1 MRLVQFLTLFGC
13 LLLPASSCALAQEK
27 PVSSELP
34 THTPFK
40 YPKADFG
47 NVKVED
53 YKKQKVE
60 DPNEPTMPFD
70 APAHRCYH
78 LEVKRPLPALEK
90 GPRYFY
96 PASSFLCL
104 VPTSD
109 PSEAHFS
116 AAYPNYS
123 KAVELIKKLLKERP
137 MEFRQFDDLFDF
149 PYNNA
154 GWSVKAKVS
163 YLDFADVSGVFF
175 LTQYSNE
182 LTPNPLNNEELTANF
197 QGITKDGRYYVAAR
211 FSITHPD
218 LPRGIDF
225 VDSKL
230 QYDCL
235 ESKYPEINTC
245 VSRYLKAE
253 QTRLEALPESS
264 FVPSL
269 GTIRSLLSSV
279 STR

>member
-1 MRLVQFLTLFGC
+1 M
-13 LLLPASSCALAQEK
+13 PN
-27 PVSSELP
+27 
-34 THTPFK
+34 HIPFK
-40 YPKADFG
+40 YSLGDFG
-47 NVKVED
+47 SAKVED
-53 YKKQKVE
+53 YKKE
-60 DPNEPTMPFD
+60 RIENPNEPTMPFD

-104 VPTSD
+104 VPTFD

-116 AAYPNYS
+116 TAYPNYS
-123 KAVELIKKLLKERP
+123 KAVKLINKLLKERP
-137 MEFRQFDDLFDF
+137 REFRQFDDLFDF

-197 QGITKDGRYYVAAR
+197 QGLTKDGKFYVAAR
-211 FSITHPD
+211 FSTTHPN
-218 LPRGIDF
+218 LPRGLDF
-225 VDSKL
+225 IDSKV

-235 ESKYPEINTC
+235 EFKYPEINNC
-245 VSRYLKAE
+245 VSKYLKAE
-253 QTRLEALPESS
+253 QARLESLPEVK

-269 GTIRSLLSSV
+269 ESIRSLLSSV